1 MIMHLPCFVVA
12 PHRQLPG
19 RGDGH
24 GRLDIEH
31 AARGESRRGGRQK
44 LGPMILRERRVEK
57 DDVVGA
63 GVLREKC
70 MRIGAVLLA
79 SAWLSV
85 LTAIKSTPCNP
96 CLII

>member
-1 MIMHLPCFVVA
+1 MAQQMIMHLPCFVVA
-12 PHRQLPG
+12 PHRQLLG

-57 DDVVGA
+57 DDVVSAPVATRLAAKFGA
-63 GVLREKC
+63 RAPARKGQV
-70 MRIGAVLLA
+70 G
-79 SAWLSV
+79 
-85 LTAIKSTPCNP
+85 
-96 CLII
+96 